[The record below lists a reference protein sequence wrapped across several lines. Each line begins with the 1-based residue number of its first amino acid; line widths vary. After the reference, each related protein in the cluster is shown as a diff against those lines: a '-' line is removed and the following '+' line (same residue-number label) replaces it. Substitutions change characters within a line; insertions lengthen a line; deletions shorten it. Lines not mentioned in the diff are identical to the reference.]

1 MFEKEYKKQ
10 IWEQN
15 NLDSTSKPTTKSDD
29 PINFVAYNDLD
40 EDEEDEDEN
49 KTLQHVHEKNSF
61 ESSSHSSSNGSYTGK
76 EQQSFSNTHATRME
90 AQTFTTNSQQTSSQ
104 DQNKSYVEGKINE
117 REIFVTVVSF
127 LTHVV
132 LQMM

>member
-1 MFEKEYKKQ
+1 
-10 IWEQN
+10 
-15 NLDSTSKPTTKSDD
+15 
-29 PINFVAYNDLD
+29 
-40 EDEEDEDEN
+40 
-49 KTLQHVHEKNSF
+49 
-61 ESSSHSSSNGSYTGK
+61 
-76 EQQSFSNTHATRME
+76 ME